1 MVLVVQELTSSYEGA
16 IKQLPEVAQ
25 VVGLVSDINL
35 GVASNPGLNH
45 VKVCQAK
52 LVQLLCQI
60 PVGCIWLVICY
71 RAKFTI
77 WRQPGVQ
84 VESQMAGLECK

>member
-16 IKQLPEVAQ
+16 IKQLSEVAQ

-35 GVASNPGLNH
+35 SVASNPGLHH

-52 LVQLLCQI
+52 LVQLLCQV
-60 PVGCIWLVICY
+60 PVGCIWLVIRY
-71 RAKFTI
+71 RAKLTV
-77 WRQPGVQ
+77 W
-84 VESQMAGLECK
+84 